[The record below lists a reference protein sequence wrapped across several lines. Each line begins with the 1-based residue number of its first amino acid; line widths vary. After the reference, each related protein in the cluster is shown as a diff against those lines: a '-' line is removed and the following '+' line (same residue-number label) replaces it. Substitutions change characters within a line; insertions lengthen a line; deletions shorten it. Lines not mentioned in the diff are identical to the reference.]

1 MSSDHSPDDRIG
13 YDPETDTYTVSYDWA
28 SDELPSEAVVEA
40 VAAAT
45 GSTSESIPPLYEVVD
60 PEALDQLFVP
70 TSQGTSL
77 RTGVV
82 EFQFHGCD
90 VTISTCGR
98 TTVTV
103 SECD

>member
-13 YDPETDTYTVSYDWA
+13 YDPETDTYTVSSDWA
-28 SDELPSEAVVEA
+28 TDELPSEAVVEA

-45 GSTSESIPPLYEVVD
+45 GSTPESIPPLYEVVD
-60 PEALDQLFVP
+60 PEALDQLFEP
-70 TSQGTSL
+70 TSHVPSL

-82 EFQFHGCD
+82 EFRFHGCD
-90 VTISTCGR
+90 VTVSTSGQ

-103 SECD
+103 SERD